1 MIEVLVDATPG
12 RGDDYIRLDPARDM
26 GHMRTFAPRMAMYKY
41 RTGDHPI
48 GHTGAAEMPRQR
60 VHSRGLK
67 IFIAGVTA
75 LVQPARTLAKPRGQ
89 DR

>member
-41 RTGDHPI
+41 TEQATI
-48 GHTGAAEMPRQR
+48 Q
-60 VHSRGLK
+60 
-67 IFIAGVTA
+67 
-75 LVQPARTLAKPRGQ
+75 
-89 DR
+89 